1 MKHTTYLLLFLIAI
15 FSYSCASLSLFSPE
29 THNHYTNSNDSSSN
43 SEPVVNKANT
53 INLFNGTDLSGWIT
67 YGTEKWYVEDG
78 DIVCENGSDNE
89 YGYLS
94 TNEYY
99 DDFIL
104 TLEYK
109 QESNGNSGVFF
120 RSTLEGIII
129 NGWQV
134 EISPPGHDTGGIYES
149 YGRGWLIK
157 PDPIKD
163 KSLKYG
169 DWNSMKIMVKGDNVK
184 TWLNGVEMIHIK
196 DQKIGEGKGS
206 IALQIHAGDDVK
218 VRWRNIKLERL

>member
-1 MKHTTYLLLFLIAI
+1 MLNKFTLSVLLTFTFTIGG
-15 FSYSCASLSLFSPE
+15 FSQQ
-29 THNHYTNSNDSSSN
+29 
-43 SEPVVNKANT
+43 NT
-53 INLFNGTDLSGWIT
+53 ESVSLFNGVDLSGWTIH
-67 YGTEKWYVEDG
+67 GTEKWYVEDG
-78 DIVCENGSDNE
+78 DLVCENGSDNE

-94 TNEYY
+94 TDEYY
-99 DDFIL
+99 DDFVL

-120 RSTLEGIII
+120 RSTLDGIII

-184 TWLNGVEMIHIK
+184 TWLNGVEMIHIN

-218 VRWRNIKLERL
+218 VRWRNIKLEKL

>member
-1 MKHTTYLLLFLIAI
+1 MLNKFTLSVLLTFTFTIGG
-15 FSYSCASLSLFSPE
+15 FSQQ
-29 THNHYTNSNDSSSN
+29 
-43 SEPVVNKANT
+43 NT
-53 INLFNGTDLSGWIT
+53 ESVSLFNGVDLSGWTIH
-67 YGTEKWYVEDG
+67 GTEKWYVEGG
-78 DIVCENGSDNE
+78 DLVCENGPDNE

-94 TNEYY
+94 TDEYY
-99 DDFIL
+99 DDFVL
-104 TLEYK
+104 TLQYK

-120 RSTLEGIII
+120 RSTLDGIII

-134 EISPPGHDTGGIYES
+134 EISPPGHNTGGIYES

-196 DQKIGEGKGS
+196 DQKIGKGKGS

-218 VRWRNIKLERL
+218 VRWRNIKLEKL

>member
-1 MKHTTYLLLFLIAI
+1 MLNKFTLSVVLTFTFTIGG
-15 FSYSCASLSLFSPE
+15 FSQQ
-29 THNHYTNSNDSSSN
+29 
-43 SEPVVNKANT
+43 NT
-53 INLFNGTDLSGWIT
+53 ESVSLFNGVDLSGWTIH
-67 YGTEKWYVEDG
+67 GTEKWYVEDG
-78 DIVCENGSDNE
+78 DLVCENGPNNE

-94 TNEYY
+94 TDEYY
-99 DDFIL
+99 DDFVL

-120 RSTLEGIII
+120 RSTLDGIII

-196 DQKIGEGKGS
+196 DQKIGKGKGS

-218 VRWRNIKLERL
+218 VRWRNIKLEKL

>member
-1 MKHTTYLLLFLIAI
+1 MLNKFTLSVILTFTFTIGG
-15 FSYSCASLSLFSPE
+15 FSQ
-29 THNHYTNSNDSSSN
+29 HNTESVS
-43 SEPVVNKANT
+43 
-53 INLFNGTDLSGWIT
+53 LFNGVDLSGWTIH
-67 YGTEKWYVEDG
+67 GTEKWYVEDG
-78 DIVCENGSDNE
+78 DLVCENGSDNE

-94 TNEYY
+94 TDEYY

-120 RSTLEGIII
+120 RSTLDGIII

-184 TWLNGVEMIHIK
+184 TWLNGVEMIHIN

-218 VRWRNIKLERL
+218 VRWRNIKLEKL

>member
-1 MKHTTYLLLFLIAI
+1 MLNKYTLSVLLTFTFTIGG
-15 FSYSCASLSLFSPE
+15 FSQQ
-29 THNHYTNSNDSSSN
+29 
-43 SEPVVNKANT
+43 NT
-53 INLFNGTDLSGWIT
+53 ESISLFNGVDLSGWTIH
-67 YGTEKWYVEDG
+67 GTEKWYVEDG
-78 DIVCENGSDNE
+78 DLVCENGSDNE

-94 TNEYY
+94 TDEYY

-120 RSTLEGIII
+120 RSTLDGIII

-184 TWLNGVEMIHIK
+184 TWLNDVEMIHIN

-218 VRWRNIKLERL
+218 VRWRNIKLEKL

>member
-1 MKHTTYLLLFLIAI
+1 MLNKYTLSVLLTFTFTIGG
-15 FSYSCASLSLFSPE
+15 FSQQ
-29 THNHYTNSNDSSSN
+29 
-43 SEPVVNKANT
+43 NT
-53 INLFNGTDLSGWIT
+53 ESVSLFNGVDLSGWTIH
-67 YGTEKWYVEDG
+67 GTEKWYVEDG
-78 DIVCENGSDNE
+78 DLVCENGSDNE

-94 TNEYY
+94 TDEYY

-120 RSTLEGIII
+120 RSTLDGIII

-184 TWLNGVEMIHIK
+184 TWLNGVEMIHINY
-196 DQKIGEGKGS
+196 QKIGEGKGS

-218 VRWRNIKLERL
+218 VRWRNIKLEKL

>member
-1 MKHTTYLLLFLIAI
+1 MLNKFTLSVLLTFTFTIGG
-15 FSYSCASLSLFSPE
+15 FSQQ
-29 THNHYTNSNDSSSN
+29 
-43 SEPVVNKANT
+43 NT
-53 INLFNGTDLSGWIT
+53 ESVSLFNGVDLSGWTIH
-67 YGTEKWYVEDG
+67 GTEKWYVEDG
-78 DIVCENGSDNE
+78 DLVCENGSDNE

-94 TNEYY
+94 TDEYY

-120 RSTLEGIII
+120 RSTLDGIII

-184 TWLNGVEMIHIK
+184 TWLNGVEMISLSDK
-196 DQKIGEGKGS
+196 VIGQGKGS
-206 IALQIHAGDDVK
+206 IALQIHSGDDVK
-218 VRWRNIKLERL
+218 VRWKNIKLEKL

>member
-1 MKHTTYLLLFLIAI
+1 MLNKFTLSVLLTFTFTIGG
-15 FSYSCASLSLFSPE
+15 FSQQ
-29 THNHYTNSNDSSSN
+29 
-43 SEPVVNKANT
+43 NT
-53 INLFNGTDLSGWIT
+53 ESISLFNGVDLSGWTIH
-67 YGTEKWYVEDG
+67 GTEKWYVEDG
-78 DIVCENGSDNE
+78 DLVCENGSDNE

-94 TNEYY
+94 TDKYY
-99 DDFIL
+99 DDFVL

-120 RSTLEGIII
+120 RSTLDGIII

-218 VRWRNIKLERL
+218 VRWRNIKLEKL

>member
-1 MKHTTYLLLFLIAI
+1 MLNKFTLSVLLTFTFTIGG
-15 FSYSCASLSLFSPE
+15 FSQQ
-29 THNHYTNSNDSSSN
+29 
-43 SEPVVNKANT
+43 NT
-53 INLFNGTDLSGWIT
+53 ESVSLFNGVDLSGWTIH
-67 YGTEKWYVEDG
+67 GTEKWYVEDG
-78 DIVCENGSDNE
+78 DLVCENGSDNE

-94 TNEYY
+94 TDKYY
-99 DDFIL
+99 DDFVL

-120 RSTLEGIII
+120 RSTLDGIII

-184 TWLNGVEMIHIK
+184 TWLNGVEMIHIN

-218 VRWRNIKLERL
+218 VRWRNIKLEKL

>member
-1 MKHTTYLLLFLIAI
+1 MINKMRIAVYFFLFFN
-15 FSYSCASLSLFSPE
+15 FSFSQ
-29 THNHYTNSNDSSSN
+29 SVS
-43 SEPVVNKANT
+43 
-53 INLFNGTDLSGWIT
+53 LFNGIDLSGWTIH
-67 YGTEKWYVEDG
+67 GTEKWYVENG
-78 DIVCENGSDNE
+78 DLVCENGPDNE

-94 TNEYY
+94 TDKYFN
-99 DDFIL
+99 DFIL

>member
-1 MKHTTYLLLFLIAI
+1 MLNKFTLSVLLTFTFTIGG
-15 FSYSCASLSLFSPE
+15 FSQQ
-29 THNHYTNSNDSSSN
+29 
-43 SEPVVNKANT
+43 NT
-53 INLFNGTDLSGWIT
+53 ESVSLFNGVDLSGWTIH
-67 YGTEKWYVEDG
+67 GTEKWYVEDG
-78 DIVCENGSDNE
+78 DLVCENGSDNE

-94 TNEYY
+94 TDEYY

-120 RSTLEGIII
+120 RSTLDGIII

-218 VRWRNIKLERL
+218 VRWRNIKLEKL

>member
-1 MKHTTYLLLFLIAI
+1 MLNKYTLSVLLTFTFTIGG
-15 FSYSCASLSLFSPE
+15 FSQQ
-29 THNHYTNSNDSSSN
+29 
-43 SEPVVNKANT
+43 NT
-53 INLFNGTDLSGWIT
+53 ESVSLFNGVDLSGWTIH
-67 YGTEKWYVEDG
+67 GTEKWYVEDG
-78 DIVCENGSDNE
+78 DLVCENGSDNE

-94 TNEYY
+94 TDEYY
-99 DDFIL
+99 DNFVL

-120 RSTLEGIII
+120 RSTLDGIII

-184 TWLNGVEMIHIK
+184 TWLNGVEMIHIN

-218 VRWRNIKLERL
+218 VRWRNIKLEKL

>member
-1 MKHTTYLLLFLIAI
+1 MLNKFTLSVLLTFTFTIGG
-15 FSYSCASLSLFSPE
+15 FSQQ
-29 THNHYTNSNDSSSN
+29 
-43 SEPVVNKANT
+43 NT
-53 INLFNGTDLSGWIT
+53 ESVSLFNGVDLSGWTIH
-67 YGTEKWYVEDG
+67 GTEKWYVEDG
-78 DIVCENGSDNE
+78 DLVCENGSDNE

-94 TNEYY
+94 TDEYY
-99 DDFIL
+99 DDFVL

-120 RSTLEGIII
+120 RSTLDGIII

-218 VRWRNIKLERL
+218 IRWRNIKLEKL

>member
-1 MKHTTYLLLFLIAI
+1 MLNKFTLSVLLTFTFTIGG
-15 FSYSCASLSLFSPE
+15 FSQQNTESVSLFNE
-29 THNHYTNSNDSSSN
+29 
-43 SEPVVNKANT
+43 V
-53 INLFNGTDLSGWIT
+53 DLSGWTIH
-67 YGTEKWYVEDG
+67 GTEKWYVEDG
-78 DIVCENGSDNE
+78 DLVCENGSDNE

-94 TNEYY
+94 TDEYY

-120 RSTLEGIII
+120 RSTLDGIII

-184 TWLNGVEMIHIK
+184 TWLNGVEMIHIN

-218 VRWRNIKLERL
+218 VRWRNIKLEKL

>member
-1 MKHTTYLLLFLIAI
+1 MINKMRIAVYFFLFFN
-15 FSYSCASLSLFSPE
+15 FSFSQ
-29 THNHYTNSNDSSSN
+29 SVS
-43 SEPVVNKANT
+43 
-53 INLFNGTDLSGWIT
+53 LFNGIDLSGWTIH
-67 YGTEKWYVEDG
+67 GTEKWYVENG
-78 DIVCENGSDNE
+78 DLVCENGPDNE

-94 TNEYY
+94 TDKYY
-99 DDFIL
+99 NDFIL

-169 DWNSMKIMVKGDNVK
+169 DWNLMKIMVKGDNVK

>member
-1 MKHTTYLLLFLIAI
+1 MLNKYTLSVLLTFTFTIEG
-15 FSYSCASLSLFSPE
+15 FSQQ
-29 THNHYTNSNDSSSN
+29 
-43 SEPVVNKANT
+43 NT
-53 INLFNGTDLSGWIT
+53 ESVSLFNGVDLSGWTIH
-67 YGTEKWYVEDG
+67 GTEKWYVEDG
-78 DIVCENGSDNE
+78 DLVCENGSDNE

-94 TNEYY
+94 TDEYY
-99 DDFIL
+99 DDFVL

-120 RSTLEGIII
+120 RSTLDGIII

-184 TWLNGVEMIHIK
+184 TWLNGVEMIHIN

-218 VRWRNIKLERL
+218 VRWRNIKLEKL